1 MINDIDDNDEPGTK
15 QFKLI
20 RKEVKEIEDITC
32 PSTPEVAD
40 CLNCC
45 WARICC
51 WGVCIIFCLC
61 CCCCACCWGEGV
73 FIMLVPDLGELAYG
87 RGGVDA
93 LSKEA
98 GPAEGDGTDL
108 PINCCPVFCS

>member
-45 WARICC
+45 
-51 WGVCIIFCLC
+51 
-61 CCCCACCWGEGV
+61 
-73 FIMLVPDLGELAYG
+73 
-87 RGGVDA
+87 
-93 LSKEA
+93 
-98 GPAEGDGTDL
+98 
-108 PINCCPVFCS
+108 